1 LADDNS
7 CANHVDTNLVWSMD
21 NVVKKILL
29 IISFVLLTNCS
40 TTTKSHMSSVV
51 GATAGYGTCHHMLN
65 TGVGLTAACTVVG
78 AWLGAS
84 AFFNDD
90 MNIHKAVFVDTL
102 NTAPSKRS
110 HTTWGSNTSGNWGSI
125 TVNRSYLKNG
135 VKCSEYESRVSIDRQ
150 WPLYGIQRENEF
162 GTACQMPDGRWY
174 IQ

>member
-1 LADDNS
+1 
-7 CANHVDTNLVWSMD
+7 M
-21 NVVKKILL
+21 KKILI
-29 IISFVLLTNCS
+29 IISFVLLANCS

-65 TGVGLTAACTVVG
+65 AGIGLTAACTVVG
-78 AWLGAS
+78 AWVGSSL
-84 AFFNDD
+84 FFNDD

-102 NTAPSKRS
+102 NTAPGKRS
-110 HTTWGSNTSGNWGSI
+110 HVTWGSQTTGNWGSI
-125 TVNRSYLKNG
+125 TVNRTYLVKG
-135 VKCSEYESRVSIDRQ
+135 VKCSDYESVISIDRQ

>member
-125 TVNRSYLKNG
+125 TVNRSYLVKG
-135 VKCSEYESRVSIDRQ
+135 LKCSEYESRVSIDRQ
-150 WPLYGIQRENEF
+150 WPLYGIMRENEF
-162 GTACQMPDGRWY
+162 GVACQVPDGRWY

>member
-1 LADDNS
+1 
-7 CANHVDTNLVWSMD
+7 M
-21 NVVKKILL
+21 KKILL
-29 IISFVLLTNCS
+29 IISFILLANCS
-40 TTTKSHMSSVV
+40 TTTKSHMSAVV

-65 TGVGLTAACTVVG
+65 TGVGMTAACTVVG
-78 AWLGAS
+78 SWLGAS

-102 NTAPSKRS
+102 NTSPGKRS
-110 HTTWGSNTSGNWGSI
+110 HVSWGSQTTGNWGSI

>member
-1 LADDNS
+1 
-7 CANHVDTNLVWSMD
+7 M
-21 NVVKKILL
+21 KKILL
-29 IISFVLLTNCS
+29 IISFVLLANCS
-40 TTTKSHMSSVV
+40 TTTKSHMSAVV

-65 TGVGLTAACTVVG
+65 TGVGMTAACTVVG
-78 AWLGAS
+78 SWLGAS

-150 WPLYGIQRENEF
+150 WPLYGIQRENDF
-162 GTACQMPDGRWY
+162 GSACQMPDGRWY

>member
-1 LADDNS
+1 
-7 CANHVDTNLVWSMD
+7 M
-21 NVVKKILL
+21 KKILL
-29 IISFVLLTNCS
+29 IISFVLLANCS